1 MLQLTP
7 QTKTE
12 NVSRAAGRGIHRAAD
27 TTMLLSF
34 QFDASC
40 DHNGLGI
47 WESSTIHCL
56 NL

>member
-1 MLQLTP
+1 MLQLAP

-12 NVSRAAGRGIHRAAD
+12 NVSRAAD

-34 QFDASC
+34 QFDTSC
-40 DHNGLGI
+40 DHNGLEI
-47 WESSTIHCL
+47 IDDSITLYL